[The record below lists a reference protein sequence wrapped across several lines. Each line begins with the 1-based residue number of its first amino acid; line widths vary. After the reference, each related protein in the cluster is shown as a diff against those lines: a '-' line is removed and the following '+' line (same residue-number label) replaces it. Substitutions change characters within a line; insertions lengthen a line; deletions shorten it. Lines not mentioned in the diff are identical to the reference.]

1 MILVGSDPPFWT
13 GRINKGCGTSKR
25 GERQV
30 DTSNG
35 RSRHRKSNELKETCI
50 AAIYTIHSNSDMVIL
65 FTHMPKLA

>member
-13 GRINKGCGTSKR
+13 GCINKGCGTSKR